1 MPAAST
7 VLVTSRACRPV
18 QPWHGCLLQ
27 QLTGALLHVLPQ
39 ELWPSLV
46 EKAYARLHG
55 GYAAIASGC
64 VADALID
71 LTAGVVDTLDM
82 SAGLESEGAVWL
94 HIMQTLSAGNLAVC
108 LAEQHS
114 ADTGADPGVPHP
126 SAAAACCAGWAQGIA
141 GLLANSPYSIL
152 AAKVLPSG
160 LKLLRLHNPW
170 APEGV
175 WQGAWGPD
183 APEWG
188 SEEGQAALAA
198 DPAMQEGLQDPATFW
213 CSFWC
218 VWLCCVCGLWP
229 SSTCSWSLHRPLYH
243 CILPEEV

>member
-1 MPAAST
+1 MSRTAST
-7 VLVTSRACRPV
+7 ALVARMPNESCAMWAVPGRV
-18 QPWHGCLLQ
+18 
-27 QLTGALLHVLPQ
+27 Q

-55 GYAAIASGC
+55 GYAAVAHGC

-71 LTAGVVDTLDM
+71 LTGGVVDTINLA
-82 SAGLESEGAVWL
+82 AGLESEGAIWL
-94 HIMQTLSAGNLAVC
+94 HIMQTLSAGNIAVR

-114 ADTGADPGVPHP
+114 AADADTDTGACTGADLDQAAPG
-126 SAAAACCAGWAQGIA
+126 SCMQGIA
-141 GLLANSPYSIL
+141 GLSANSPYSVL

-183 APEWG
+183 APEWE
-188 SEEGQAALAA
+188 SAEGQAALAA

-213 CSFWC
+213 CTF
-218 VWLCCVCGLWP
+218 
-229 SSTCSWSLHRPLYH
+229 R
-243 CILPEEV
+243 

>member
-1 MPAAST
+1 M
-7 VLVTSRACRPV
+7 
-18 QPWHGCLLQ
+18 
-27 QLTGALLHVLPQ
+27 Q

-71 LTAGVVDTLDM
+71 LTGGVVDTLNLA
-82 SAGLESEGAVWL
+82 AGLEPEGAVWL
-94 HIMQTLSAGNLAVC
+94 HIMQTLAAGNLVVC
-108 LAEQHS
+108 LAEQQQS
-114 ADTGADPGVPHP
+114 AGAGAAEGVST
-126 SAAAACCAGWAQGIA
+126 SAAAGCCGGWVPGIA

-160 LKLLRLHNPW
+160 QKLLRLHNPW
-170 APEGV
+170 APDGV

-188 SEEGQAALAA
+188 SEEGAAALAA
-198 DPAMQEGLQDPATFW
+198 DAAMEEGLQDPATFW

-218 VWLCCVCGLWP
+218 VRVHWVLV
-229 SSTCSWSLHRPLYH
+229 
-243 CILPEEV
+243 